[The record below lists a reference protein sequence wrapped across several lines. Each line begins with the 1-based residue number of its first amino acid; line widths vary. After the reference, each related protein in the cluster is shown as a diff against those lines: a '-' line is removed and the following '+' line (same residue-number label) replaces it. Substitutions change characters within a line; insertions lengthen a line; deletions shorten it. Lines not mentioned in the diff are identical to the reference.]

1 MLRSNWWLSWVVAL
15 RTGRGWV
22 VRWRGGSGD
31 VWGVVVRV
39 DGLMMDYPLTVPYL
53 LDRAARY
60 FPGVEVVGRLPDRSI
75 GRSSY
80 GEVRRRAHQLA
91 GGLAGLGVE
100 RGDRVASLGWNHVR
114 HLEAY
119 FGVPLMGGVLHTLNP
134 RLPVEDLVYVM
145 NHAGDS
151 VLLVDDV
158 LLPVLERVRDRVSL
172 RHIVVWADGTS
183 VPAGMIGYEEFI
195 ASQPGEF
202 ARPHLDE
209 REAACMCYTSGT
221 TGRPKGV
228 VYSHRAIVLHS
239 VVSATTDGLAIG
251 QREVLCPVVPMFH
264 VNAWGLPFTAALA
277 GCKQVF
283 PGPHLD
289 PESLL
294 DLYAGEGVT
303 ISAGVPTIWLGILQ
317 ALEKEPDRWRLGPV
331 RMVVGGSAAPESL
344 IRGLDRHGLRV
355 MHAWGMTEMTPLGT
369 VSWLKRSLEDL
380 PEDQRYAYRAMQGL
394 PAPLVD
400 ARIMAPDGEAPW
412 DGQTMGELEVRGPWV
427 ASGYYQAPGHA
438 GKWSD
443 DGWFRTGDVATIDPE
458 GYVKITDRTKDL
470 VKSGGEW
477 ISSVDLENAL
487 MGHPAVAE
495 AAVIAAK
502 HPKWDERPVAVVA
515 LKKGASATAEELR
528 AFLEPKFAKFWLP
541 DEFVFTTQVPRTSVG
556 KFQKT
561 TLRDQYGGI
570 LLEQP
575 GPEDP

>member
-1 MLRSNWWLSWVVAL
+1 M
-15 RTGRGWV
+15 
-22 VRWRGGSGD
+22 
-31 VWGVVVRV
+31 
-39 DGLMMDYPLTVPYL
+39 DGLMMDYPLTVAQL
-53 LDRAARY
+53 LDRAALY
-60 FPGVEVVGRLPDRSI
+60 FPGVEVVSRRPDRSV

-91 GGLAGLGVE
+91 GGLARLGVG
-100 RGDRVASLGWNHVR
+100 RGDRVATLGWNHAR

-119 FGVPLMGGVLHTLNP
+119 FGVPLMGAVVHTLNP
-134 RLPVEDLVYVM
+134 RLPAADLAYIV

-158 LLPVLERVRDRVSL
+158 LLPVLEQLHGQVSL
-172 RHIVVWADGTS
+172 KHVVVWTNGTQAPS
-183 VPAGMIGYEEFI
+183 GMIDGEEFI
-195 ASQPGEF
+195 AAEPGEF
-202 ARPHLDE
+202 AGPRLDE

-239 VVSATTDGLAIG
+239 LASAMTDGLAIG
-251 QREVLCPVVPMFH
+251 QREVVCPVVPMFH
-264 VNAWGLPFTAALA
+264 VNGWGLPFTATMA
-277 GCKQVF
+277 GSKQVL

-294 DLYAGEGVT
+294 DLYVQEGVT
-303 ISAGVPTIWLGILQ
+303 VSAGVPTIWLGILQ
-317 ALEKEPDRWRLGPV
+317 ALEKEPDRWRLGGM

-355 MHAWGMTEMTPLGT
+355 IHAWGMTETTPVGT
-369 VSWLKRSLEDL
+369 VGWLKRSLEDL
-380 PEDQRYAYRAMQGL
+380 PEDRRYGYRAKQGL
-394 PAPLVD
+394 PLPFVQT
-400 ARIMAPDGEAPW
+400 RIMGQVGQAPW
-412 DGQTMGELEVRGPWV
+412 DGEAVGELEVRGPWV
-427 ASGYYQAPGHA
+427 ASSYYQAPELTD
-438 GKWSD
+438 KWSD

-458 GYVKITDRTKDL
+458 GYVKISDRTKDL
-470 VKSGGEW
+470 IKSGGEW

-515 LKKGASATAEELR
+515 VKQGASVTAGELR
-528 AFLEPKFAKFWLP
+528 AFLEPRFAKFWLP
-541 DEFVFTTQVPRTSVG
+541 DDFVFTSQIPRTAAG
-556 KFQKT
+556 KFQKS

-570 LLEQP
+570 LADQP
-575 GPEDP
+575 APEGP

>member
-1 MLRSNWWLSWVVAL
+1 M
-15 RTGRGWV
+15 
-22 VRWRGGSGD
+22 
-31 VWGVVVRV
+31 

-60 FPGVEVVGRLPDRSI
+60 FPQVEVVSRRPDRSV

-80 GEVRRRAHQLA
+80 TEVRHRAHQLA
-91 GGLAGLGVE
+91 GALARLGVG
-100 RGDRVASLGWNHVR
+100 RGDRVATLGWNHTR

-134 RLPVEDLVYVM
+134 RLSAAELAYVV

-158 LLPVLERVRDRVSL
+158 LLPVLERLRGQVSL
-172 RHIVVWADGTS
+172 RHVVVWTNGTQA
-183 VPAGMIGYEEFI
+183 PAGMLDCEELI
-195 ASQPGEF
+195 APEPGEF
-202 ARPHLDE
+202 AVPRLDE

-239 VVSATTDGLAIG
+239 LASAMADGLAIG

-264 VNAWGLPFTAALA
+264 VNGWGLPFTATMA
-277 GCKQVF
+277 GCKQVL

-294 DLYAGEGVT
+294 DLYAAEGVT
-303 ISAGVPTIWLGILQ
+303 VSAGVPTIWMGILQ
-317 ALEKEPDRWRLGPV
+317 AVEKEPDRWQLGAI
-331 RMVVGGSAAPESL
+331 RMVVGGSAAPESM
-344 IRGLDRHGLRV
+344 IRGFDRHGMRV
-355 MHAWGMTEMTPLGT
+355 VHAWGMTEMTPLGT
-369 VSWLKRSLEDL
+369 VSWLKRSLEKL
-380 PEDQRYAYRAMQGL
+380 PEDQLYAYRAKQGL
-394 PAPLVD
+394 PAPLVET
-400 ARIMAPDGEAPW
+400 RIMGQTGEVPWDGEA
-412 DGQTMGELEVRGPWV
+412 MGELEVRGPWV
-427 ASGYYQAPGHA
+427 ASGYYQSPELT
-438 GKWSD
+438 GKWSE

-477 ISSVDLENAL
+477 ISTVDLENAL

-502 HPKWDERPVAVVA
+502 HPKWDERPVAVVVV
-515 LKKGASATAEELR
+515 KEGAAVTAEELR
-528 AFLEPKFAKFWLP
+528 AFLEPSFAKFWLP
-541 DEFVFTTQVPRTSVG
+541 DEFVFTTEIPRTAAG
-556 KFQKT
+556 KFLKSA
-561 TLRDQYGGI
+561 LRQQYGG
-570 LLEQP
+570 LLIERAR
-575 GPEDP
+575 PEDH